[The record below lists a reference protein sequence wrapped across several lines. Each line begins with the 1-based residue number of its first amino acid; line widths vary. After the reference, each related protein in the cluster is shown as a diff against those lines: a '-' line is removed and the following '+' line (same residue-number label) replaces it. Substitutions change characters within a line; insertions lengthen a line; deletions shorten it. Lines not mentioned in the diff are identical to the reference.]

1 MTDYTI
7 TSHHRDRSDE
17 RRAFLVLFAITFAL
31 ALPFVMLAR
40 LLPWRVFG
48 AQLGARPS
56 VIAEAR
62 SAASVAAGYAF
73 MG

>member
-1 MTDYTI
+1 MTDTTI
-7 TSHHRDRSDE
+7 QSPRARGDD
-17 RRAFLVLFAITFAL
+17 RRAFWMLFALIFTL
-31 ALPFVMLAR
+31 TLPFVMLAR

-48 AQLGARPS
+48 AQSSARPS

-62 SAASVAAGYAF
+62 SAASAAVGYAF